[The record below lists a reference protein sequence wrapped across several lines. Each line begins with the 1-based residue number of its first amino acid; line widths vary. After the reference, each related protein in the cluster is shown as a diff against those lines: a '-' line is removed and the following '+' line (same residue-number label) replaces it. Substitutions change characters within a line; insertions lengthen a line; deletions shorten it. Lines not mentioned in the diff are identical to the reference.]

1 MTFIKGLFHG
11 IFIVLPFYLILMA
24 TDQKSSKFGIGLF
37 IGTLLG
43 GLTALF
49 LSPTSGEEN
58 RKLLAKKIKELEKM
72 LEEEHIDKKV
82 KEIFGEVTE
91 EARDL
96 YLKTKKELIKRLS
109 ELKETIEHIDR
120 EKYETVVKET
130 VDIIK
135 KEAKKEGKEMEKLKE
150 ALLKEW

>member
-1 MTFIKGLFHG
+1 
-11 IFIVLPFYLILMA
+11 MA

-96 YLKTKKELIKRLS
+96 YLKTKKELIKRVKRPSRKNFGKIKNLKKLKGLMQKHNLFSTMPYANNITIDNTKLS
-109 ELKETIEHIDR
+109 PKQTAR
-120 EKYETVVKET
+120 K
-130 VDIIK
+130 IK
-135 KEAKKEGKEMEKLKE
+135 KHFRL
-150 ALLKEW
+150 

>member
-1 MTFIKGLFHG
+1 MDGTGPMGQGPMTGRGMGPCGGGMRRGWGCWGCGLRRFISPKNEL
-11 IFIVLPFYLILMA
+11 A
-24 TDQKSSKFGIGLF
+24 
-37 IGTLLG
+37 
-43 GLTALF
+43 AL
-49 LSPTSGEEN
+49 EDE
-58 RKLLAKKIKELEKM
+58 EKM

-150 ALLKEW
+150 ALLKEWKKLEGKKK

>member
-1 MTFIKGLFHG
+1 
-11 IFIVLPFYLILMA
+11 MA

-150 ALLKEW
+150 ALLKEWKKLEGKKK